1 MSKMRRSAEAGYCLL
16 CMVRFFTSFSAQ
28 PRLAVVTTTL
38 EVSAFDIVHFLVV
51 LAPTWFAYA
60 LAGCFIF
67 GRRMEEFA
75 TIDASV
81 GYCFKL
87 MIEGECGERSFKRL

>member
-1 MSKMRRSAEAGYCLL
+1 
-16 CMVRFFTSFSAQ
+16 MVRFFTSFSAQ
-28 PRLAVVTTTL
+28 PRLAVVTPTL

-75 TIDASV
+75 TIDACV
-81 GYCFKL
+81 GYWL
-87 MIEGECGERSFKRL
+87 LL